1 MTTIEIPANRKTRR
15 TFKKSTM
22 VVDENANTEVKY
34 VFVPMKSKVTKN
46 HNDWTFTKMHQAFG
60 NKTVN
65 DKPKYQRPD
74 VDGSLLLFGEGN
86 EWQKNL
92 MKDII
97 MGNPFQ
103 PVHLRLKNGVWEVVD
118 GGHRTRT
125 VYKFLNGFVRLPEG
139 TILSDE
145 NGNNFDLSNMTIRD
159 IIINYPFLE
168 TYIWN
173 LKFEIYEYKDIT
185 DKQAE
190 ELFLKLNDL
199 HDMSHA
205 DKRNAI
211 DNIVA
216 DVCRERGAV
225 DSLNAI
231 TIFKEILQKGGKDKT
246 LAHVSVP
253 LTRRAT
259 DEMISFALYYLYKG
273 GVFSDTFGGLESQSE
288 LNDMYRDEELIKR
301 LSEPNDTLISEL
313 DSLLKI
319 VNGVVV
325 EGRLSNSRG
334 GAWGKGSLKKL
345 IMIITESARNAGG
358 FGKYK
363 PDTKKLYKEL
373 KEAYTQLTKSK
384 VAHHPYQLYEVVD
397 GKVVPLSEDN
407 QPKNVRKHETHQF
420 PSVFTGGARVD
431 DLLYIY
437 HHFITKGVFNFGLK
451 TTTKDDSRTF
461 NKKQNEEMW
470 VEQGGECKKCGC
482 DLNTNDYAADHILGH
497 SYGGPTELK
506 NGQLLCVSCNEMK
519 SSGMDINDVKYLCH
533 KYGYDDF
540 AGLSKYVLKG
550 AVTLTESQIKEVKQI
565 VIG

>member
-1 MTTIEIPANRKTRR
+1 MKQKNYEGY
-15 TFKKSTM
+15 TFKP
-22 VVDENANTEVKY
+22 VKT
-34 VFVPMKSKVTKN
+34 KVIKN
-46 HNDWTFTKMHQAFG
+46 HDDWTFAIMFQQFG
-60 NKTVN
+60 SRNVN

-86 EWQKNL
+86 DWQKQL

-97 MGNPFQ
+97 KGNPFQ
-103 PVHLRLKNGVWEVVD
+103 PIHLRYNSEIWEIVD

-125 VYKFLNGFVRLPEG
+125 VYKFLNGFIRLPED
-139 TILSDE
+139 TILKDVD
-145 NGNNFDLSNMTIRD
+145 GNEFDISNMTIID
-159 IIINYPFLE
+159 IIKEYPFLQS
-168 TYIWN
+168 YIWN
-173 LKFEIYEYKDIT
+173 LTFEVYEYRDISN
-185 DKQAE
+185 KEAE
-190 ELFLKLNDL
+190 DLFLKLNDL

-225 DSLNAI
+225 DSIKAI
-231 TIFKEILQKGGKDKT
+231 DIFKEILHKGKDKT
-246 LAHVSVP
+246 LAHVSIP
-253 LTRRAT
+253 LTKRAT

-273 GVFSDTFGGLESQSE
+273 GVFGNNFGGLESQPE

-301 LSEPNDTLISEL
+301 LSNPKDNLISEL

-319 VNGVVV
+319 VNGVVM
-325 EGRLSNSRG
+325 EGRLSNSRSG
-334 GAWGKGSLKKL
+334 NWGKGSLKKL
-345 IMIITESARNAGG
+345 IMLITESARNAGG
-358 FGKYK
+358 FAKYK

-373 KEAYTQLTKSK
+373 KEAYIQLTKSK
-384 VAHHPYQLYEVVD
+384 VAHHPFQLYEVIG
-397 GKVVPLSEDN
+397 GKVVSLSEDK
-407 QPKNVRKHETHQF
+407 QPKNVKKHETYQF

-437 HHFITKGVFNFGLK
+437 HHFITKDVFKFGLK
-451 TTTKDDSRTF
+451 TTSKDDSRTF
-461 NKKQNEEMW
+461 NKNQNEEMW
-470 VEQGGECKKCGC
+470 AEQNGECKKCGC

-497 SYGGPTELK
+497 TYGGPTEVK
-506 NGQLLCVSCNEMK
+506 NGQLLCVSCNSMK
-519 SSGMDINDVKYLCH
+519 SSGMDINDVEYLCK

-550 AVTLTESQIKEVKQI
+550 VVTLTEFQIKELKQI

>member
-1 MTTIEIPANRKTRR
+1 MNYKFQPA
-15 TFKKSTM
+15 
-22 VVDENANTEVKY
+22 D
-34 VFVPMKSKVTKN
+34 SKVTKN
-46 HNDWTFTKMHQAFG
+46 HEGWTFTTMFQRFG
-60 NKTVN
+60 SKNVN

-92 MKDII
+92 MRDII
-97 MGNPFQ
+97 KGNPFQ
-103 PVHLRLKNGVWEVVD
+103 PIHLRDKDGVWEIVD

-125 VYKFLNGFVRLPEG
+125 VYKFLNGFVRLPED
-139 TILSDE
+139 TILSDKDGKE
-145 NGNNFDLSNMTIRD
+145 FDISNMTIGD
-159 IIINYPFLE
+159 IIKNYPFLQE
-168 TYIWN
+168 YIWN
-173 LKFEIYEYKDIT
+173 LTFEVYEYRNISNKE
-185 DKQAE
+185 AE

-225 DSLNAI
+225 DSPKAI
-231 TIFKEILQKGGKDKT
+231 TIFKEILQKGKDKT

-253 LTRRAT
+253 LTKRAT
-259 DEMISFALYYLYKG
+259 DEMVSFALYYLYKG

-288 LNDMYRDEELIKR
+288 LNDMYRDEELIKQ
-301 LSEPNDTLISEL
+301 LSQPNDTLISEL

-345 IMIITESARNAGG
+345 IMLITESARNAGG
-358 FGKYK
+358 FSKYK

-384 VAHHPYQLYEVVD
+384 VAHHPFQLYEVVD
-397 GKVVPLSEDN
+397 GKVVPLSDDK
-407 QPKNVRKHETHQF
+407 QPKNVKKHETYQF

-497 SYGGPTELK
+497 TYGGPTEVK
-506 NGQLLCVSCNEMK
+506 NGQLLCVSCNSMK
-519 SSGMDINDVKYLCH
+519 SSGMDINDVKYLCE

-565 VIG
+565 VIK

>member
-1 MTTIEIPANRKTRR
+1 MNYKFKPA
-15 TFKKSTM
+15 
-22 VVDENANTEVKY
+22 D
-34 VFVPMKSKVTKN
+34 SKVTKN
-46 HNDWTFTKMHQAFG
+46 HEEWTFTIMFQRFG
-60 NKTVN
+60 SKNVN

-74 VDGSLLLFGEGN
+74 VDGSVLLFGEGN

-97 MGNPFQ
+97 KGNPFQ
-103 PVHLRLKNGVWEVVD
+103 PIHLRDKDGVWEIVD

-125 VYKFLNGFVRLPEG
+125 LHKFLNGFVRLPED
-139 TILSDE
+139 TILSDKD
-145 NGNNFDLSNMTIRD
+145 GNEFDISNMTIGD
-159 IIINYPFLE
+159 ILKTYPFLND
-168 TYIWN
+168 YIWN
-173 LKFEIYEYKDIT
+173 LTFEVYEYRNISNKE
-185 DKQAE
+185 AE

-225 DSLNAI
+225 DSPTAI
-231 TIFKEILQKGGKDKT
+231 PIFKEILQKGKDKT

-301 LSEPNDTLISEL
+301 LSDPTDTLISEL

-325 EGRLSNSRG
+325 EGRLSNFRG

-345 IMIITESARNAGG
+345 FILITESARNAGG

-363 PDTKKLYKEL
+363 PDTKKLHKEL

-384 VAHHPYQLYEVVD
+384 VAHHPFQLYEVVD
-397 GKVVPLSEDN
+397 SKVVPLSDDK
-407 QPKNVRKHETHQF
+407 QPKNVKKHETYQF

-437 HHFITKGVFNFGLK
+437 HQFMTKSVFNFGLK

-470 VEQGGECKKCGC
+470 VEQSGECKKCAC
-482 DLNTNDYAADHILGH
+482 DLNTNPYAADHILGH
-497 SYGGPTELK
+497 AYGGPTEVK

-519 SSGMDINDVKYLCH
+519 SSGMDINDVKYLCE

-540 AGLSKYVLKG
+540 VGLSKYILKG
-550 AVTLTESQIKEVKQI
+550 AVTLTEAQIKEVKQI
-565 VIG
+565 VIDNAVLG